1 LTVGNIFT
9 ALRGELS
16 AEVRKKLSDELS
28 YLLPSSEFAVR
39 GWEIKKRKE
48 LIQKYGEAGRTMPFP
63 YVWDGRY
70 RFLEGRYARFPSGLY
85 RRALK
90 VLSENGVESITK
102 DARIQPLSTL
112 DLKLHGF
119 IPYDFQNEAVKATL
133 AKTRGL
139 IRIGTGGG
147 KTNVIAMIL
156 AGINVRSLIL
166 IHRETIYRQLI
177 DRLGKSLGTKIGS
190 IGSGKANPAPITVA
204 MMQTMTQER
213 YKFLLK
219 EYQAVI
225 IDECHHTPSNSMY
238 TILKNC
244 SSAYY
249 RFGLTATHK
258 RDDGAD
264 MFMEAAL
271 GGLLYDL
278 GPSELIRKGRLT
290 KPKIF
295 FIKIPIIPRWD
306 LLGYPNQY
314 SKCVVEGKFR
324 NEVVLDAAKLFY
336 DLGKTCLVAVTQ
348 IRHGEA
354 LIKDFR
360 EKYPQIRTAFV
371 KGEIDSDEKQSIL
384 RRLNDKKLDVVFAT
398 SVFGEGV
405 DVPSLGGIIN
415 AKAQDS
421 QVDTIQLAGRA
432 LRKSE
437 GKDYSLIIDFE
448 DSQSYLKKH
457 AEKRKFL
464 YEQEQEFDVTT
475 VNNIIELNKFLL

>member
-1 LTVGNIFT
+1 
-9 ALRGELS
+9 
-16 AEVRKKLSDELS
+16 
-28 YLLPSSEFAVR
+28 
-39 GWEIKKRKE
+39 
-48 LIQKYGEAGRTMPFP
+48 MPLP

-70 RFLEGRYARFPSGLY
+70 RFLEGRWGRFPTGLY

-90 VLSENGVESITK
+90 VLSENGIDTTTK
-102 DARIQPLSTL
+102 DARIPPAPTL
-112 DLKLHGF
+112 DLKLQGF
-119 IPYDFQNEAVKATL
+119 VPYDFQEDAVRATL

-139 IRIGTGGG
+139 IRIATGGG

-156 AGINVRSLIL
+156 AGIKVRSLIL

-177 DRLGKSLGTKIGS
+177 DRLGRTLGTKIGN
-190 IGSGKANPAPITVA
+190 IGSGKADPAPITVA
-204 MMQTMTQER
+204 MMQTMVQEK

-225 IDECHHTPSNSMY
+225 IDECHHTPSDSMY
-238 TILKNC
+238 SILKEC
-244 SSAYY
+244 SGAYY

-271 GGLLYDL
+271 GGLIYDL

-295 FIKIPIIPRWD
+295 FIKVPIIPRWD
-306 LLGYPNQY
+306 LLSYSNQY
-314 SKCVVEGKFR
+314 SKCVVEGHER
-324 NEVVLDAAKLFY
+324 NNAVLEGAKLFY

-360 EKYPQIRTAFV
+360 ERYPQIRTAFV

-384 RRLNDKKLDVVFAT
+384 KKLNEKKLDVVFST

-432 LRKSE
+432 LRKFE

-448 DSQSYLKKH
+448 DSQFYLKKH
-457 AEKRKFL
+457 AAKRKIL
-464 YEQEQEFDVTT
+464 YEQEQEFEVTT
-475 VNNIIELNKFLL
+475 VENIFELRKLLL